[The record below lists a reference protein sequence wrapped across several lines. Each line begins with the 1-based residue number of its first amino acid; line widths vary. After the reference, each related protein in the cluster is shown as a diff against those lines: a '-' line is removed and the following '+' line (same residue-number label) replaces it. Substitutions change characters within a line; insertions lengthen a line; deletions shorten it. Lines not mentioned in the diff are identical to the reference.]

1 MSKDDWQDDIRPFD
15 EHEGTRRSSR
25 ERDEWDEL
33 DDEEEER
40 DPNLDPGFSSWSDYY
55 NYMYG

>member
-1 MSKDDWQDDIRPFD
+1 MKKGSWQDEFRPSD
-15 EHEGTRRSSR
+15 
-25 ERDEWDEL
+25 ERDDPDEW

-40 DPNLDPGFSSWSDYY
+40 DPNLDPGFSSWSDFY